1 MRTRD
6 FIFAA
11 LGIMI
16 FALAIADLLGYRL
29 DRSTMTIVWP
39 SNTP

>member
-1 MRTRD
+1 MRTGG